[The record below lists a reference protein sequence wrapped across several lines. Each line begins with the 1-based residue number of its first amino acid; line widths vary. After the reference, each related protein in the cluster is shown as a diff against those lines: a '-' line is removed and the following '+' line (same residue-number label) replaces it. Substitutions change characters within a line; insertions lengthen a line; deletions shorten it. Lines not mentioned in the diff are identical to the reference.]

1 MRIIV
6 VFVFLTFQIISAAI
20 AEELPNDLFH
30 QCSGKSKYLVVGGV
44 KGPDLSDEE
53 FNITI
58 HLKDGVLITI
68 HLKDGVLNNVTDNVI
83 LGKGCVLAKGE
94 IGCEL
99 KKIHYDAGTD
109 STETW
114 DSIAFLVRET
124 GEIRT
129 FVDVLHFDGRKLVG
143 SPKMR
148 LQFERK
154 GLCRKGSPIF

>member
-1 MRIIV
+1 
-6 VFVFLTFQIISAAI
+6 
-20 AEELPNDLFH
+20 
-30 QCSGKSKYLVVGGV
+30 VGGV

>member
-1 MRIIV
+1 
-6 VFVFLTFQIISAAI
+6 
-20 AEELPNDLFH
+20 LPNDLFH

-53 FNITI
+53 FNITM
-58 HLKDGVLITI
+58 